1 MIAGAPPLEKS
12 DCPGPLWISHPH
24 HFLLSLLPSEVDED
38 RIPNPLLK
46 VSWPLPL
53 SPVQRTPR
61 LIRGLCLQP
70 LPPTRRTFCLPAA
83 CALHM
88 FFLSGGAHSV
98 PCIPPTV
105 FLLTIMGRVGAGEA
119 RVSFPP
125 LSEAHTSPVSIYKH
139 GKAEGRV
146 KRVGAHLCPA
156 PFTAHFVH
164 VSTATEEGNED
175 HTHNERFGK
184 PFPATPDAEQ

>member
-1 MIAGAPPLEKS
+1 MGTVSPRPPRAWPVS
-12 DCPGPLWISHPH
+12 PGPWATCCPSVAQLNPTLGPH
-24 HFLLSLLPSEVDED
+24 
-38 RIPNPLLK
+38 
-46 VSWPLPL
+46 
-53 SPVQRTPR
+53 
-61 LIRGLCLQP
+61 GLQP
-70 LPPTRRTFCLPAA
+70 ARLPCPSP
-83 CALHM
+83 
-88 FFLSGGAHSV
+88 
-98 PCIPPTV
+98 
-105 FLLTIMGRVGAGEA
+105 
-119 RVSFPP
+119 SFPP